1 MLGKGRQ
8 PAGYQVRDRKGRRA
22 GVTQCCKPGRDT
34 ETDSR
39 DRIHFRQRNG
49 QCLKIREGGY

>member
-1 MLGKGRQ
+1 MLGKGSQ
-8 PAGYQVRDRKGRRA
+8 PARCQVRDKKGA
-22 GVTQCCKPGRDT
+22 MGLIQCRKPGRDM

-39 DRIHFRQRNG
+39 GRIHFRQRNG

>member
-1 MLGKGRQ
+1 MLGKGSQ
-8 PAGYQVRDRKGRRA
+8 PARCQVRDKKGA
-22 GVTQCCKPGRDT
+22 TGVTLCRKPGRDM